1 MFPCHTAEVGCA
13 GESCSAHSKSQ
24 EMTME
29 KEPSKIGESFTWLD
43 IDDARD
49 KWTMDKWKDV
59 QLNGGT
65 NERVTEDGK
74 GLQLL
79 EGMDDSSIH
88 NQKGLK
94 SDLKTINCNIIEG
107 AIFDLLHSLFVNH
120 KLKTWSHCVMAKI
133 LLTLFYITTINKH

>member
-1 MFPCHTAEVGCA
+1 MISIRLHLFPCHTADVSCA
-13 GESCSAHSKSQ
+13 SESCSAHSKSQ
-24 EMTME
+24 EITAE
-29 KEPSKIGESFTWLD
+29 KERSKIGESSTWLD
-43 IDDARD
+43 IDATRD

-88 NQKGLK
+88 NEKG
-94 SDLKTINCNIIEG
+94 
-107 AIFDLLHSLFVNH
+107 
-120 KLKTWSHCVMAKI
+120 
-133 LLTLFYITTINKH
+133 